1 MSKIDPKATEKIDA
15 YLAKFEGEK
24 RELLTRIR
32 TVLRESKFDIVED
45 WKWSAPNYNH
55 NGMICWLACFKNH
68 IGLNF
73 FKGSLIPDAHKL
85 YSKDC
90 MDKGNRQLKYTK
102 LEDFNEEQ
110 LRYYLFEAIS
120 INQKGLK
127 VAPKKIDTELPE
139 DLIQELSQNPK
150 ASDFFSGLAN
160 SYKRDYIEW
169 ITTAKQEKTRAK
181 RLATTIEWLNEGKKK
196 NWKYEKC

>member
-1 MSKIDPKATEKIDA
+1 MSTINPQASEKIDLYIA
-15 YLAKFEGEK
+15 NSEGDQKILLSEIRRVLNLAEFE
-24 RELLTRIR
+24 L
-32 TVLRESKFDIVED
+32 VED

-55 NGMICWLACFKNH
+55 KGMICWLAFFKNH
-68 IGLNF
+68 VGVNF
-73 FKGSLIPDAHKL
+73 FKGSLIPDAHTL

-110 LRYYLFEAIS
+110 LRYYIFEAIAL
-120 INQKGLK
+120 NKKGIK

-139 DLIQELSQNPK
+139 DLVQELSQNPK
-150 ASDFFSGLAN
+150 ASDFFSSLAD

-169 ITTAKQEKTRAK
+169 ISTAKQEKTRAK
-181 RLATTIEWLNEGKKK
+181 RLGTTIEWLNEGKKK